1 MDSTAEIQSLFGVRV
16 RELREARG
24 WQLDDVGI
32 QLGRS
37 RASMSRIENGKQN
50 LTMAHIAS
58 IAAVFGVPVSVLF
71 GGTMP
76 PVPPPTL
83 EMIATQVQALTVKV
97 QEVAQDA
104 VRLTATTHALIG
116 FTQATPPPDP
126 DEKVPSSG
134 LKHISIRRYR
144 LGLFASRKTRV
155 PYACTLAPM

>member
-116 FTQATPPPDP
+116 FTQGTPPPH
-126 DEKVPSSG
+126 EEVPSSG
-134 LKHISIRRYR
+134 LKHISIQRYR
-144 LGLFASRKTRV
+144 LGLFPRRMPRT

>member
-58 IAAVFGVPVSVLF
+58 IATVFGVPVSVLF
-71 GGTMP
+71 GGDMP

-83 EMIATQVQALTVKV
+83 EMIATQVQALTAKA

-116 FTQATPPPDP
+116 FTQGTPPPE
-126 DEKVPSSG
+126 EKVPSSG
-134 LKHISIRRYR
+134 LEY
-144 LGLFASRKTRV
+144 LGSEQYDPASSYEEDDV
-155 PYACTLAPM
+155 ESVYAYATTV